1 MIDLFSNKCYNY
13 KIKIMEI
20 DKKEIL
26 EKNRKSWKSL
36 ERENFEANAIFDF
49 LEIQNKISLEILKE
63 LQYLNDKK

>member
-36 ERENFEANAIFDF
+36 ERENFEANAIFEF
-49 LEIQNKISLEILKE
+49 LEIQNKISIEILKE